1 MINNDKNYSGFVML
15 KLENPH
21 FNELQAKVQ
30 DNLPIDIKFE
40 TDCHVTIGL
49 FIENIRIGDV
59 LRTIWSSIPFGCIIK
74 ADEFSSQFMNPD
86 ASVVKFSIRDSILS
100 RLNSICQ
107 SFPNRNMHPIYNPH
121 ITFGYLPPNT
131 ELKLK
136 LPTSLF
142 TISGVMVSYNDNHD
156 NTHTMHIDPD
166 RSYSIVITNKDG
178 KPICKED
185 TLDTDAFSNLK

>member
-1 MINNDKNYSGFVML
+1 MKIPDKNYSGFVML
-15 KLENPH
+15 KLENPCFH
-21 FNELQAKVQ
+21 ELQLEVQ
-30 DNLPIDIKFE
+30 NNSPLAFEFE
-40 TDCHVTIGL
+40 TDCHVSIGL

-74 ADEFSSQFMNPD
+74 ADESSSQFMNPD
-86 ASVVKFSIRDSILS
+86 TSVVKFSIRDPILS

-107 SFPNRNMHPIYNPH
+107 SFPNRNERPIYNPH
-121 ITFGYLPPNT
+121 ITFGYLAPNT

-142 TISGVMVSYNDNHD
+142 TISGVMVSYKDNHD
-156 NTHTMHIDPD
+156 NTHTMHIAPD

-178 KPICKED
+178 KFLCKED
-185 TLDTDAFSNLK
+185 CLDTDAFSNLK